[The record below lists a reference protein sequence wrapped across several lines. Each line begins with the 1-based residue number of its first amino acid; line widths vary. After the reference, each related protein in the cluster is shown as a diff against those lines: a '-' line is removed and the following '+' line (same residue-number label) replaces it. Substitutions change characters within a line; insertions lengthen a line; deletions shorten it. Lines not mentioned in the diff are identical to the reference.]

1 MNVFQKTSLLLF
13 TSATLLTACQQ
24 EVAPTETGEPTVSA
38 RLENFTS
45 RGYDMTVGLN
55 ANNTATITTAPSAS
69 APSSGDEIVQFASN
83 VTGIG
88 LTGDIFKGTDGA
100 GDPADYELLSTPTD
114 SRTYWAVPF
123 DSKQAPIKIAEA
135 GRAIIIIGVSG
146 CKCSGVGSSGCY
158 STGGLGCNTYVCNYC
173 TRDVI
178 IIIVRGMAQASVGTD
193 SPYTIVAADRID
205 YNGVRYQ

>member
-1 MNVFQKTSLLLF
+1 MNFFQKTSLLVF

-24 EVAPTETGEPTVSA
+24 EVAPIETGTPTVSA
-38 RLENFTS
+38 RLETFTS

-55 ANNTATITTAPSAS
+55 ANNTATITTSAS
-69 APSSGDEIVQFASN
+69 STPASSGDEIIKFASN

-88 LTGDIFKGTDGA
+88 LSGDVYKGTDAA
-100 GDPADYELLSTPTD
+100 GNPADYELLDTPTD
-114 SRTYWAVPF
+114 NRTYWAVPF
-123 DSKQAPIKIAEA
+123 DNKQAPVKIVDA
-135 GRAIIIIGVSG
+135 GRPIIIIGASG

-158 STGGLGCNTYVCNYC
+158 STGGLGCNTFVCNYC
-173 TRDVI
+173 TRDI
-178 IIIVRGMAQASVGTD
+178 IIIIIRGMSQAFVGTD

>member
-13 TSATLLTACQQ
+13 TSATLLTACQP
-24 EVAPTETGEPTVSA
+24 EVTPTETGEPTVSA
-38 RLENFTS
+38 RLESFTS

-55 ANNTATITTAPSAS
+55 SNNTATITTSAS
-69 APSSGDEIVQFASN
+69 STPASSGDEIIKFASN

-88 LTGDIFKGTDGA
+88 LSGDVYKGTDAA
-100 GDPADYELLSTPTD
+100 GNPADYELLDTPTD
-114 SRTYWAVPF
+114 NRTYWAVPF
-123 DSKQAPIKIAEA
+123 DNKQAPVKIMEA
-135 GRAIIIIGVSG
+135 GRPIIIIGASG

-173 TRDVI
+173 TRDI
-178 IIIVRGMAQASVGTD
+178 IIIIIRGMSQAFVGTD
-193 SPYTIVAADRID
+193 SPYTIVAADRVD